1 MQRLSSFS
9 HAWTH
14 VVQYRAQSLLPCPFY
29 HKSQSSE
36 ASNHK
41 STDEAT
47 IISLFADSASPSSS
61 SRNHLTALSWTD
73 DAIVYSQQYQSF
85 GSTDFLD
92 ANKVVVSAC
101 RRHLRMTY
109 RGLPQWCSPSND
121 FAKLQ
126 RSRYRRRHHNG
137 EGSQIVTTSIFLYTR
152 PVYQNYNLQKAT
164 NTNRGKIDGVCLVLA
179 TKDINIPCMHAE
191 VRRLVCMALHYQ
203 AMRSEMVSSLGF
215 GEKIHIN

>member
-1 MQRLSSFS
+1 MQHLSSFS

-61 SRNHLTALSWTD
+61 SRNHLTAL
-73 DAIVYSQQYQSF
+73 VLLVVVLVK
-85 GSTDFLD
+85 DFLD
-92 ANKVVVSAC
+92 ANKAVVSAC

-109 RGLPQWCSPSND
+109 RGLPQWCSPSNALRQTTKKD
-121 FAKLQ
+121 IVDVTTMGKEVKYSYYLHFFVHKASISKLQFAKG
-126 RSRYRRRHHNG
+126 H
-137 EGSQIVTTSIFLYTR
+137 
-152 PVYQNYNLQKAT
+152 
-164 NTNRGKIDGVCLVLA
+164 
-179 TKDINIPCMHAE
+179 
-191 VRRLVCMALHYQ
+191 
-203 AMRSEMVSSLGF
+203 
-215 GEKIHIN
+215 

>member
-61 SRNHLTALSWTD
+61 SRNHLTAL
-73 DAIVYSQQYQSF
+73 VLVVLVK
-85 GSTDFLD
+85 DFLD
-92 ANKVVVSAC
+92 ANKAVVSAC
-101 RRHLRMTY
+101 RRHLRTTY
-109 RGLPQWCSPSND
+109 RGLPQWCSPSNALRQTTKKD
-121 FAKLQ
+121 IIGVTAMGKEVKYSYYLHFFVHKASISKLQFAKG
-126 RSRYRRRHHNG
+126 H
-137 EGSQIVTTSIFLYTR
+137 
-152 PVYQNYNLQKAT
+152 
-164 NTNRGKIDGVCLVLA
+164 
-179 TKDINIPCMHAE
+179 
-191 VRRLVCMALHYQ
+191 
-203 AMRSEMVSSLGF
+203 
-215 GEKIHIN
+215 

>member
-1 MQRLSSFS
+1 MQHLSSFS
-9 HAWTH
+9 HGWTH

-61 SRNHLTALSWTD
+61 SRNHLTAL
-73 DAIVYSQQYQSF
+73 VLLVVLVK
-85 GSTDFLD
+85 DFLD
-92 ANKVVVSAC
+92 ANKAVVSAC

-109 RGLPQWCSPSND
+109 RGLPQRCSPSN
-121 FAKLQ
+121 ALRQTTKN
-126 RSRYRRRHHNG
+126 RYRRGHRNG
-137 EGSQIVTTSIFLYTR
+137 EGSQIQLLPPFFCTQVQYIKITTCKGPLTLIEAKLM
-152 PVYQNYNLQKAT
+152 
-164 NTNRGKIDGVCLVLA
+164 GLA

-191 VRRLVCMALHYQ
+191 VRRLVCMALH
-203 AMRSEMVSSLGF
+203 
-215 GEKIHIN
+215 

>member
-47 IISLFADSASPSSS
+47 IISLFAD
-61 SRNHLTALSWTD
+61 
-73 DAIVYSQQYQSF
+73 
-85 GSTDFLD
+85 FLD
-92 ANKVVVSAC
+92 ANKAVVSAC
-101 RRHLRMTY
+101 RRHLRTTY
-109 RGLPQWCSPSND
+109 RGLPQWCSPSN
-121 FAKLQ
+121 ALHETTQKKISSTSPQ
-126 RSRYRRRHHNG
+126 WGRKSN
-137 EGSQIVTTSIFLYTR
+137 IVTTSIFCTQGQYI
-152 PVYQNYNLQKAT
+152 
-164 NTNRGKIDGVCLVLA
+164 KITICKGPLTLIEAKLMGLA

-191 VRRLVCMALHYQ
+191 VRRLVCMALH
-203 AMRSEMVSSLGF
+203 
-215 GEKIHIN
+215 

>member
-61 SRNHLTALSWTD
+61 SRNHLTAL
-73 DAIVYSQQYQSF
+73 VLLVVLVK
-85 GSTDFLD
+85 DFLD
-92 ANKVVVSAC
+92 ANKAVVSAF
-101 RRHLRMTY
+101 RRHLQTTY
-109 RGLPQWCSPSND
+109 RGLPQWCSPSNALRQTTQKKD
-121 FAKLQ
+121 IVDVTAMGKEVKYSYYLHFFVHKASISKLQFAKG
-126 RSRYRRRHHNG
+126 H
-137 EGSQIVTTSIFLYTR
+137 
-152 PVYQNYNLQKAT
+152 
-164 NTNRGKIDGVCLVLA
+164 
-179 TKDINIPCMHAE
+179 
-191 VRRLVCMALHYQ
+191 
-203 AMRSEMVSSLGF
+203 
-215 GEKIHIN
+215 

>member
-61 SRNHLTALSWTD
+61 SRNHLTAL
-73 DAIVYSQQYQSF
+73 VLLVVLVK
-85 GSTDFLD
+85 DFLD
-92 ANKVVVSAC
+92 ANKAVVSAC
-101 RRHLRMTY
+101 RRHLRTTY
-109 RGLPQWCSPSND
+109 RGLPQWCSPSN
-121 FAKLQ
+121 ALRQTTKKKKKN
-126 RSRYRRRHHNG
+126 RRRHRNG
-137 EGSQIVTTSIFLYTR
+137 KGIQIQLLNGVLRRTHFAKPQKKISSTSPQWGRKSNIVTTSIFLYTR
-152 PVYQNYNLQKAT
+152 PVYQNYNLQRAT
-164 NTNRGKIDGVCLVLA
+164 NTNRGKIDGVS
-179 TKDINIPCMHAE
+179 NQGH
-191 VRRLVCMALHYQ
+191 
-203 AMRSEMVSSLGF
+203 
-215 GEKIHIN
+215 

>member
-61 SRNHLTALSWTD
+61 SRNHLTAL
-73 DAIVYSQQYQSF
+73 VLLVVLVK
-85 GSTDFLD
+85 DFLD
-92 ANKVVVSAC
+92 ANKAVVSAC
-101 RRHLRMTY
+101 RRHLRTTY
-109 RGLPQWCSPSND
+109 HGLPQWCSPSNALRQTTKKKD
-121 FAKLQ
+121 IVDVTAVGKEVKYSYYLHFFVHKASISKLQFAKG
-126 RSRYRRRHHNG
+126 H
-137 EGSQIVTTSIFLYTR
+137 
-152 PVYQNYNLQKAT
+152 
-164 NTNRGKIDGVCLVLA
+164 
-179 TKDINIPCMHAE
+179 
-191 VRRLVCMALHYQ
+191 
-203 AMRSEMVSSLGF
+203 
-215 GEKIHIN
+215 

>member
-61 SRNHLTALSWTD
+61 SRIHLTALVTPSCT
-73 DAIVYSQQYQSF
+73 S
-85 GSTDFLD
+85 
-92 ANKVVVSAC
+92 K
-101 RRHLRMTY
+101 
-109 RGLPQWCSPSND
+109 GLPGCKWCSPSNALRQTTTKKNIVD
-121 FAKLQ
+121 VTAMGKEVKYSYYLHFFVHKASISKLQFAKG
-126 RSRYRRRHHNG
+126 H
-137 EGSQIVTTSIFLYTR
+137 
-152 PVYQNYNLQKAT
+152 
-164 NTNRGKIDGVCLVLA
+164 
-179 TKDINIPCMHAE
+179 
-191 VRRLVCMALHYQ
+191 
-203 AMRSEMVSSLGF
+203 
-215 GEKIHIN
+215 

>member
-61 SRNHLTALSWTD
+61 SRNHLTAL
-73 DAIVYSQQYQSF
+73 VLLVVLVK
-85 GSTDFLD
+85 DFLD
-92 ANKVVVSAC
+92 ANKAVVSAC
-101 RRHLRMTY
+101 RRHLRTTY
-109 RGLPQWCSPSND
+109 RGLPQWCSPSNALRQTTQKKD
-121 FAKLQ
+121 IVNVTAMGKEVKYSYYLHFFVHKATISKLQFAKG
-126 RSRYRRRHHNG
+126 H
-137 EGSQIVTTSIFLYTR
+137 
-152 PVYQNYNLQKAT
+152 
-164 NTNRGKIDGVCLVLA
+164 
-179 TKDINIPCMHAE
+179 
-191 VRRLVCMALHYQ
+191 
-203 AMRSEMVSSLGF
+203 
-215 GEKIHIN
+215 

>member
-61 SRNHLTALSWTD
+61 SRSHLTALV
-73 DAIVYSQQYQSF
+73 IVVLVK
-85 GSTDFLD
+85 DFLD
-92 ANKVVVSAC
+92 ANKAVVSAS
-101 RRHLRMTY
+101 RRHLRTTY
-109 RGLPQWCSPSND
+109 RGLPQWCSLSN
-121 FAKLQ
+121 ALCQTTKKKSSTSPQ
-126 RSRYRRRHHNG
+126 WARNSN
-137 EGSQIVTTSIFLYTR
+137 IVTTSIFLYTR
-152 PVYQNYNLQKAT
+152 PIYQNYNLPRAT
-164 NTNRGKIDGVCLVLA
+164 NTNRGKIDGVS
-179 TKDINIPCMHAE
+179 NQGH
-191 VRRLVCMALHYQ
+191 
-203 AMRSEMVSSLGF
+203 
-215 GEKIHIN
+215 

>member
-61 SRNHLTALSWTD
+61 SRNHLTAL
-73 DAIVYSQQYQSF
+73 VLLVVLVK
-85 GSTDFLD
+85 DFLD
-92 ANKVVVSAC
+92 ANKAVVSAC
-101 RRHLRMTY
+101 RRHLRTTY
-109 RGLPQWCSPSND
+109 HGLPQWCSPSN
-121 FAKLQ
+121 ALRQTTKK
-126 RSRYRRRHHNG
+126 
-137 EGSQIVTTSIFLYTR
+137 IVDVTAMGKEVKYSYYLHFLYTR
-152 PVYQNYNLQKAT
+152 PVYQNYNLQRAT
-164 NTNRGKIDGVCLVLA
+164 NTNRGKIDGVS
-179 TKDINIPCMHAE
+179 NQGH
-191 VRRLVCMALHYQ
+191 
-203 AMRSEMVSSLGF
+203 
-215 GEKIHIN
+215 

>member
-61 SRNHLTALSWTD
+61 SRNHLTAL
-73 DAIVYSQQYQSF
+73 VLLVVLVK
-85 GSTDFLD
+85 DFLD
-92 ANKVVVSAC
+92 ANKAVVSAC

-109 RGLPQWCSPSND
+109 HGLPQWCSPSNALRQTTT
-121 FAKLQ
+121 FEISSTSPQWGRK
-126 RSRYRRRHHNG
+126 SN
-137 EGSQIVTTSIFLYTR
+137 IVTTSIFLYTR
-152 PVYQNYNLQKAT
+152 PVYQNYNLQRAT
-164 NTNRGKIDGVCLVLA
+164 NTNRGKIDGVS
-179 TKDINIPCMHAE
+179 NQGH
-191 VRRLVCMALHYQ
+191 
-203 AMRSEMVSSLGF
+203 
-215 GEKIHIN
+215 